1 MKDYFLYGSLFL
13 NIVLAYIVWVDRFKF
28 RGVIAEYEERILNEE
43 TSSRDRINK
52 AAYNPREFRNKTE

>member
-28 RGVIAEYEERILNEE
+28 RDVIAEYEERILNEE
-43 TSSRDRINK
+43 NSSRDRINK
-52 AAYNPREFRNKTE
+52 ATYNPREFRD